1 MKPFLLI
8 TAKTLI
14 LFATPYLWLWTHFS
28 LPQTPRKK
36 TKEIV
41 KMSIKKGKHKLP
53 LLIHM
58 FVFLVQFGS
67 FQSGTCQEY
76 IDIIKLNYNYTALNT
91 FTDSDVKTTISE
103 IDLEATIPIV
113 INEKTTFVTGLYG
126 EAFRVKLDVDDL
138 SKNIYAF
145 SPKLGLNLM
154 HGKKWSGTYMLL
166 PKVASDFVNVSNKDF
181 QIGGFVLMKYN
192 RKPNLNYKV
201 GVYANSEF
209 FGPWVVP
216 LIGLYYTSESKKFE
230 ANLTLPFA
238 ADINYRI
245 ANNMTSGVSFA
256 GQTKSY
262 HVTSPII
269 DDKHGYLARATAE
282 LYGYLSFTTNRNII
296 VQTKAGHSFGR
307 YYRVFDDDDRVGLGM
322 PLVFFKD
329 NRSQLNPDFA
339 DGWVFQAMLIYRFDL
354 STK

>member
-1 MKPFLLI
+1 MKLFLLI
-8 TAKTLI
+8 AAKIFI

-28 LPQTPRKK
+28 LPQTQRKK
-36 TKEIV
+36 TREIV
-41 KMSIKKGKHKLP
+41 KRSQKIGKRKLP
-53 LLIHM
+53 VLIHI
-58 FVFLVQFGS
+58 VLFLLLLGS

-91 FTDSDVKTTISE
+91 FNNSDVKTTIAE

-113 INEKTTFVTGLYG
+113 INDKATFVTGLYG

-145 SPKLGLNLM
+145 SPKLGLNFM

-166 PKVASDFVNVSNKDF
+166 PKVASDFVNVSSKDF

-216 LIGLYYTSESKKFE
+216 LIGLYYVSQSKKFE

-245 ANNMTSGVSFA
+245 ANKVTSGISFA

-269 DDKHGYLARATAE
+269 DGKQGYLARATAE
-282 LYGYLSFTTNRNII
+282 LYGYVSFNTNRNII
-296 VQTKAGHSFGR
+296 IQTKVGHSFGR
-307 YYRVFDDDDRVGLGM
+307 YYRVFDDGDRVGLGM
-322 PLVFFKD
+322 PLVFFND
-329 NRSQLNPDFA
+329 NRSQLNSDFA
-339 DGWVFQAMLIYRFDL
+339 DGWVFQLMAIYRL
-354 STK
+354 QLPK